1 MRTALIVESGDH
13 YTSWIPRLEF
23 GLYEKL
29 PNRVIGVKLKG
40 STFVTQGLRTD
51 DRIMT
56 NDSPR
61 HVHASDGEASD
72 MGEPTNLEATRNITT
87 ETYF

>member
-1 MRTALIVESGDH
+1 MESGSH
-13 YTSWIPRLEF
+13 YTSWIPRPEF

-40 STFVTQGLRTD
+40 STFVTQGLRID
-51 DRIMT
+51 NRIMT

-61 HVHASDGEASD
+61 HIHASYGEASD

>member
-1 MRTALIVESGDH
+1 VESGSH
-13 YTSWIPRLEF
+13 YTSWIPRPEF

-40 STFVTQGLRTD
+40 STAVTQDLRTD

-61 HVHASDGEASD
+61 HIHASDGEASD
-72 MGEPTNLEATRNITT
+72 MGEPTSLEAISAITV
-87 ETYF
+87 EEDYSM